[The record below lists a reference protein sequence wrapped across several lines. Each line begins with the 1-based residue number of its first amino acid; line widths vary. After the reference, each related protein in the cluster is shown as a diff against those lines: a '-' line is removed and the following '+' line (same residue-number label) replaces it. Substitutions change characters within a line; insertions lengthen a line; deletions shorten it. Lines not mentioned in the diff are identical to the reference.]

1 MPDSRFFT
9 TADPV
14 DLVRAAALCEG
25 AVVEDSR
32 MDQTIS
38 HVCGIEDDDRNGA
51 AMFVR
56 DAKLLAGIATNPP
69 TACLLPERLLDAA
82 REAGLH
88 ERTGL
93 IACANVRASF
103 ALLAG
108 ALHESISETSIV
120 PTGTDEA
127 TIGADCRIHPSA
139 IIGDGAEIGDGCTI
153 GANSVIGAG
162 VILGKGCWIGA
173 HVSIT
178 HAIFGERCRI
188 LAGARIGELGFGF
201 VVHEGRQLRVPQ
213 LGRVI
218 LGDEVEIGANT
229 TVDRGA
235 LADTKIGDYTKIDN
249 LAQIAH
255 NVVIGKNCALAGM
268 CGISGSCVIGD
279 GAMLGGQV
287 VLSDHVTIGAGAT
300 IYARSALMRDVPP
313 GEAWAGMPAKPAR
326 QYFKEIATLTKL
338 AKTGSKKTDPV
349 KNVPEQTGEE

>member
-14 DLVRAAALCEG
+14 DLAQAAAMCEG
-25 AVVEDSR
+25 VVVDDSLT
-32 MDQTIS
+32 DAKIS
-38 HVCGIEDDDRNGA
+38 HVCGTESADRAGA

-56 DAKLLAGIATNPP
+56 DAKLLSGVADNPP
-69 TACLLPERLLDAA
+69 AACLIPERLLDAA

-88 ERTGL
+88 EKTGL

-103 ALLAG
+103 AVLAG
-108 ALHESISETSIV
+108 SMHTSITETTV
-120 PTGTDEA
+120 LPTGTGDA
-127 TIGADCRIHPSA
+127 RIGTGCNIHPSA
-139 IIGDGAEIGDGCTI
+139 IIGDGAEIGDDCTI
-153 GANSVIGAG
+153 GPNAVIGQG
-162 VILGKGCWIGA
+162 VVLGKGCWVGA
-173 HVSIT
+173 HVSIS
-178 HAIFGERCRI
+178 HSLIGERCRI

-235 LADTKIGDYTKIDN
+235 LADTMIGDFTKIDN
-249 LAQIAH
+249 LSQIAH

-268 CGISGSCVIGD
+268 CGISGSCTIGD

-287 VLSDHVTIGAGAT
+287 VLSDHVNIGAGAM

-313 GEAWAGMPAKPAR
+313 GESWAGMPAKPAR
-326 QYFKEIATLTKL
+326 QYFKEIATLAKL
-338 AKTGSKKTDPV
+338 AKPSPKKAGSD
-349 KNVPEQTGEE
+349 KNGEE

>member
-9 TADPV
+9 TADP
-14 DLVRAAALCEG
+14 LKPAEAARICAG
-25 AVVEDSR
+25 TVVEDSQT
-32 MDQTIS
+32 DVTIS
-38 HVCGIEDDDRNGA
+38 HVCGTESEQRAGA

-56 DAKLLAGIATNPP
+56 DAKLLAGVADNPP
-69 TACLLPERLLDAA
+69 ALCLIPERLLEAA
-82 REAGLH
+82 HEADLH
-88 ERTGL
+88 TKTGL

-108 ALHESISETSIV
+108 ALHQSISENTILPV
-120 PTGTDEA
+120 GTGDA
-127 TIGADCRIHPSA
+127 TIGANCKIHPSA
-139 IIGDGAEIGDGCTI
+139 IIGDGAEIGEDCAI
-153 GANSVIGAG
+153 GAHSVIGPG
-162 VILGKGCWIGA
+162 VVLGKGCWIGA
-173 HVSIT
+173 SVSIS
-178 HAIFGERCRI
+178 HAIIGERCRV

-218 LGDEVEIGANT
+218 FGDEVEIGANT

-235 LADTKIGDYTKIDN
+235 LADTMIGDFTKIDN

-255 NVVIGKNCALAGM
+255 NVIIGKNCALAGM
-268 CGISGSCVIGD
+268 CGISGSCTIGD

-287 VLSDHVTIGAGAT
+287 VLSDHVNIGAGAM
-300 IYARSALMRDVPP
+300 IYARSALMRDVPA

-338 AKTGSKKTDPV
+338 AKTGPKKTG
-349 KNVPEQTGEE
+349 GE